1 MGAVR
6 QRALMRFAACLL
18 VGTALVGSVR
28 AADVRG
34 FIAETQQS
42 STVGQQ
48 LTMAWWIPAE
58 FWDVSLA
65 GNPNVTPD
73 TAAQVHA
80 AFQDYQVFA
89 LLRANTGLQG
99 LSDVASKADLL
110 SNGRLEVDGKVIAPI
125 DPDKVPAAVQ
135 TILGAMKP
143 LLAGMLGQMGQ
154 SIELIVYPATSDGHR
169 ITDPM
174 KPGSFQYTL
183 FEQTFHWRLPLAS
196 LLPKKIDRKSK
207 EEFPGNYDYNP
218 YTGDKLSLGSAPVK
232 K

>member
-1 MGAVR
+1 MIAGLRQYAVLR
-6 QRALMRFAACLL
+6 LAACLL
-18 VGTALVGSVR
+18 VGTTFQGSVR

-34 FIAETQQS
+34 FITETQQS
-42 STVGQQ
+42 STVAQQ
-48 LTMAWWIPAE
+48 LTMVWWIPAE

-99 LSDVASKADLL
+99 LSNVASKADLL
-110 SNGRLEVDGKVIAPI
+110 SNGRLEVDGKMITPI

-154 SIELIVYPATSDGHR
+154 SIELVVYPATSDGR
-169 ITDPM
+169 RVTDPM
-174 KPGSFQYTL
+174 KPGSFQFTL
-183 FEQTFHWRLPLAS
+183 YDQTFHWRLPLAS

-218 YTGDKLSLGSAPVK
+218 FTGDKLSPK
-232 K
+232 

>member
-1 MGAVR
+1 MIAGIR
-6 QRALMRFAACLL
+6 QRAVMRPAAYLL
-18 VGTALVGSVR
+18 LGLTFVGSVR

-34 FIAETQQS
+34 FITETQQS
-42 STVGQQ
+42 STVAQQ

-65 GNPNVTPD
+65 GNPSVAPD

-99 LSDVASKADLL
+99 LTNVASKADLL
-110 SNGRLEVDGKVIAPI
+110 SNGRLEVDGKVISPI
-125 DPDKVPAAVQ
+125 DPDKVPAPVEA
-135 TILGAMKP
+135 ILGAMKP

-183 FEQTFHWRLPLAS
+183 YDQTFHWRLPLAS

-218 YTGDKLSLGSAPVK
+218 FTGDKLGLK
-232 K
+232 